1 MKTDLEMAQNVNK
14 VHNKEFKILDVVS
27 TVVFGIAAFGA
38 GMMTQYRIHGRLWNK
53 NVKNP
58 DLIVDEPKE
67 ETSETQTTTSEE

>member
-53 NVKNP
+53 NVNGTE
-58 DLIVDEPKE
+58 VSTEEPKTE
-67 ETSETQTTTSEE
+67 EKPEEASE